1 MTTLPSSRVDAA
13 LALLRV
19 VIGGIFAAHGAQ
31 KLFVFG
37 FAGVAGAFAHM
48 GVPLAGVVGPAVAV
62 LEFLGGLALVLGLF
76 TRPVAAALAIDM
88 LGAMAFVHLRN
99 GFFLPAGAEFALAL
113 FGGAAALVL
122 GGAGDYSV
130 DGVRA
135 RRTIG

>member
-37 FAGVAGAFAHM
+37 FPAWPAHLRTWACRS
-48 GVPLAGVVGPAVAV
+48 PEWWARRWRCSS
-62 LEFLGGLALVLGLF
+62 LGGLALVLGLF